1 MFDHRITT
9 TLLLLTTLL
18 PALQAQAEV
27 TETLTM
33 TNYRVGTVSRGE
45 LRSAMNAASPIRE
58 NGEIFHG
65 YTKWHINWSFRWK
78 TSPGGACRISSVR
91 TDLSGNITLPSL
103 SNADTATMTQFNQY
117 LTALSSHEM
126 GHFANGKET
135 ARAIDNAIASLPE
148 MPNCQVLEAS
158 ANDLAQQL
166 IRTGNMQDKQYD
178 ATTQHGKTQG
188 AWLAK

>member
-1 MFDHRITT
+1 MILIPDRKIIAI
-9 TLLLLTTLL
+9 LLLL
-18 PALQAQAEV
+18 PALSTRAEV

-33 TNYRVGTVSRGE
+33 TNYRIGTVTHGE
-45 LRSAMNAASPIRE
+45 LRAAMNAASPIRE

-78 TSPGGACRISSVR
+78 TSASGACRISSVK

-103 SNADTATMTQFNQY
+103 SNADPATMARFNQY
-117 LTALSSHEM
+117 LAALSSHEM

-135 ARAIDNAIASLPE
+135 ARAIDNAISSLPE
-148 MPNCQVLEAS
+148 MSTCLALEAS
-158 ANDLAQQL
+158 ANDVAQQF

-188 AWLAK
+188 AWLPK